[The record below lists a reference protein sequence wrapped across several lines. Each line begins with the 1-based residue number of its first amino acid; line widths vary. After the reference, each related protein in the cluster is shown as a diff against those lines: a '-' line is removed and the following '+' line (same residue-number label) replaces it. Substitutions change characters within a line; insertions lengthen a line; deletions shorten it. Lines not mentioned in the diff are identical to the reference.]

1 MCDECN
7 KNIQQSVHTVVDW
20 SDVSRAKRERVCTVC
35 GYKVTEDTPETR
47 KYSVSY
53 KFISGTKGK
62 ED

>member
-7 KNIQQSVHTVVDW
+7 KNIQQSVHTFVDW
-20 SDVSRAKRERVCTVC
+20 SDVSHAKRERVCTVC
-35 GYKVTEDTPETR
+35 GYKVTEDTSETR